1 MINENKEVIDFWIKY
16 QTLIIAFFGG
26 IVTILGVI
34 IKIQSEK
41 FKNIKSQLSEKKYN
55 LYSKVY
61 SVFFLLVDKNPKLSD
76 SEIKEEIETLLKE
89 IKKEM
94 FIYAPDIVLK
104 KFLQWNNNIE
114 NETDPLKRINNF
126 NQLLILIRKDMG
138 NSRTKIKR
146 DDIIRSI
153 LSSEQEFLN
162 FKEQTK

>member
-1 MINENKEVIDFWIKY
+1 MSEKEIEIVSFWIKY

-26 IVTILGVI
+26 VITLLGIV

-41 FKNIKSQLSEKKYN
+41 FKSVKSQLSEKKYN
-55 LYSKVY
+55 LYSNVY
-61 SVFFLLVDKNPKLSD
+61 SVFFLLVDKNLKLTNKQIQSKI
-76 SEIKEEIETLLKE
+76 EILLKE

-94 FIYAPDIVLK
+94 FIYAPDMVLK

-114 NETDPLKRINNF
+114 NETDPLKRVNQF

-138 NSRTKIKR
+138 NPRTSIR
-146 DDIIRSI
+146 EDDIIRSI

-162 FKEQTK
+162 LKNQIK